1 MTLVAY
7 ALCGYE
13 HNNGAEYAYMVT
25 ILSVIRKFFFGKK
38 RMPGISQEGKLV
50 SITCAFCRGS
60 GTDPFGIMS
69 HLSKCCVCK
78 GKGIVK
84 TLSPYRRCAHCSGTG
99 AVKTLTCTA
108 CMGKGVLPITTE
120 DTRICPVCCGSGDD
134 RSASAMYCLRC
145 RGRGYVSSK

>member
-1 MTLVAY
+1 MDY
-7 ALCGYE
+7 
-13 HNNGAEYAYMVT
+13 HGAEYAYMVT
-25 ILSVIRKFFFGKK
+25 ILSVIKKIFLGKN
-38 RMPGISQEGKLV
+38 RMPVISQERKVV

-60 GTDPFGIMS
+60 GNDPFGIMS
-69 HLSKCCVCK
+69 YLSTCCVC
-78 GKGIVK
+78 GGRGIV
-84 TLSPYRRCAHCSGTG
+84 TTSSPYSRCAHCSGTG

-134 RSASAMYCLRC
+134 PSASAMYCLCC